1 LYEKQYKF
9 LQCVKTENKQTHI
22 SDDETENKQT
32 HILMMKQKIKQTHI
46 SDDETAVLCAV
57 PLNILTPKLTMK
69 CIKDIAAL
77 HQIYI
82 PSKASVKNAQ
92 MLLQDHKCNKCDNYI
107 SLFEHYKVQSN
118 AQCQQ
123 NWYKKLEPDEKG
135 CLLGQERSQ
144 FPPAPP
150 SANLC
155 QKIVSDFCADTSPE
169 V

>member
-1 LYEKQYKF
+1 
-9 LQCVKTENKQTHI
+9 
-22 SDDETENKQT
+22 
-32 HILMMKQKIKQTHI
+32 MMKQLC
-46 SDDETAVLCAV
+46 SVLCSQYTHSQI
-57 PLNILTPKLTMK
+57 NNE

-77 HQIYI
+77 HQYNTI
-82 PSKASVKNAQ
+82 KASVKNAQ

-123 NWYKKLEPDEKG
+123 NWYKKLEPDEKAAYWARK
-135 CLLGQERSQ
+135 EVK

-169 V
+169 VFEETGCAVVEN